1 MATAA
6 TRLTRARPA
15 KAASK
20 TTRPRRSGLERFR
33 EFLGRG
39 RPGPHH
45 HVVLLGLD
53 TFNPRE
59 LLQVV
64 SEGLPY
70 SAFAAF
76 RANTS
81 MPVGDVLLLL
91 DIPSRTLTRR
101 KQEGRFRHDESDRLM
116 RASRVFA
123 RALAL
128 FEGDRDAAMHWLLEP
143 QKAFGGE
150 RPLVLARTELGA
162 LEVERLIGRLEH
174 GVFT

>member
-1 MATAA
+1 M
-6 TRLTRARPA
+6 
-15 KAASK
+15 
-20 TTRPRRSGLERFR
+20 
-33 EFLGRG
+33 
-39 RPGPHH
+39 
-45 HVVLLGLD
+45 LLGLE

-59 LLQVV
+59 LLQAVA
-64 SEGLPY
+64 EGLPY

-76 RANTS
+76 LANTS
-81 MPVGDVLLLL
+81 MSVGDVLLLL
-91 DIPSRTLTRR
+91 DIPPRTLTRR

-123 RALAL
+123 RALGL
-128 FEGDRDAAMHWLLEP
+128 FEGDRAAAMHWLAEP
-143 QKAFGGE
+143 QKALGGE